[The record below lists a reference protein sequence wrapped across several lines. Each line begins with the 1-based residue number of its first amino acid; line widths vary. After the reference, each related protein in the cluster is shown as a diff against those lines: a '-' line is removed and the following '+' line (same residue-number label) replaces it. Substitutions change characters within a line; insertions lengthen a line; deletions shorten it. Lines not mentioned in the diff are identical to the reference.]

1 MIHVDFLPR
10 CVPARAA
17 KVARNTAAYNRRVAD
32 FQNLGSTIRT
42 FALFAVAAAALA
54 CGRADGPPLGLYRA
68 VVSVEGGDLPFGLE
82 LAEEDGAVVAYLV
95 NGPERVRAREV
106 RLEDDAL
113 TIQMPGYQ
121 QHIEATFHDGRFEG
135 KLQLLRPRGVIRDLR
150 FVAVPGESWRFFPK
164 PDAAPVDFSGR
175 WSLTFREESGAES
188 QAIAELSQRGHEV
201 TGTVIRASG
210 DDRYIAGEARGDTLF
225 LSRFDGG
232 TAYLYLARL
241 RPDGLLTGDQYTGGG
256 SHDSFMGRRNA
267 AAKLDDPASQSALK
281 AGSDRLSFSF
291 PDIDGEPHAFPSAR
305 YAGKVVLVT
314 VGGSWCPNCH
324 DEALFLR
331 ELLAS
336 RRGRGL
342 EVIQVMFE
350 RTTDFESQAK
360 AARDFATKFAIDYP
374 VLVAGT
380 VTDDDVHRKL
390 PQIAAFKA
398 YPTLFAID
406 RKGVVR
412 AVHTGFAGPATGAY
426 HEEQNR
432 ELTALIDRL
441 LDEPG

>member
-1 MIHVDFLPR
+1 VSG
-10 CVPARAA
+10 
-17 KVARNTAAYNRRVAD
+17 VAG
-32 FQNLGSTIRT
+32 LRT
-42 FALFAVAAAALA
+42 LICTCALLAAAVVILA
-54 CGRADGPPLGLYRA
+54 CGRAEGPPLGLYRA

-82 LAEEDGAVVAYLV
+82 LVQEDGAVVAYLI
-95 NGPERVRAREV
+95 NGPERVRASDV
-106 RLEDDAL
+106 RLEGDAL
-113 TIQMPGYQ
+113 AIQMPGYQ
-121 QHIEATFHDGRFEG
+121 QRIEANFRDGRFEG

-164 PDAAPVDFSGR
+164 PDAAPADFSGR
-175 WSLTFREESGAES
+175 WALTFRDDDGAES
-188 QAIAELSQRGHEV
+188 QAIAELTQRGHEV

-241 RPDGLLTGDQYTGGG
+241 RPDGLLSGDQYTGGG
-256 SHDSFMGRRNA
+256 SHDSFSGRRNA

-281 AGSDRLSFSF
+281 NGSDRLSFSF
-291 PDIDGEPHAFPSAR
+291 PDVDGKPHSFPSAR

-324 DEALFLR
+324 DEALFLK

-336 RRGRGL
+336 RGARGL
-342 EVIQVMFE
+342 EVIQLMFE

-360 AARDFATKFAIDYP
+360 AARDFAEKFAIDYP

-380 VTDDDVHRKL
+380 VTDDDVRRKL

-412 AVHTGFAGPATGAY
+412 TVHTGFAGPATGAL
-426 HEEQNR
+426 HDEQNR
-432 ELTALIDRL
+432 ELTALVDGL
-441 LDEPG
+441 LDEPA